1 MSTNLRRTIIWFRN
15 DLRLHDNPVLNAAA
29 HQLSRVGGQHICLY
43 CFDPRHFARSQFGS
57 VKTGVYRA
65 KFLLESVQSLK
76 RNLRSIGSDLIIKV
90 GRPEEVVPSFMTP
103 DSAVFVHGEVTK
115 EETDVELA
123 VEKRATEIGC
133 SFSRIYGGN
142 TLYHIEDLP
151 FRTDFQDMPD
161 TFTPFKEKVEK
172 RCRVRDLLPPVT
184 RSSLHSPCT
193 ECIDSQTRDY
203 LGPSLKDLGFSDDE
217 ISQATELLDPRGV
230 MSFTGGEDSALTRI
244 QSWAFVGD
252 NLKEYFD
259 IRNGMLG
266 ESYSSKLSPA
276 LAHGCVSARK
286 IFHEV
291 RRYESERRISN
302 KSTYWLIFELIWRD
316 FFRAICSKY
325 GTRVFFSGGAIGKQ
339 ISWSRNE
346 ELIRRWKEGR
356 TGWPLVDANMRELA
370 ATGWMS
376 NRGRQNVASFLVL
389 DYGVD
394 WRVGADYFESFLLDH
409 DVCSNYG
416 NWNAAA
422 GLLGGRVNKFN
433 ITKQSRDYDPNG
445 DYIRH
450 WLPELR
456 GIPAPHVFEPWKL
469 SRADQQKYGVLIG
482 NGPEC
487 TYPSPSISP
496 SYSGDITT
504 PTTVRSDTVSKESVH
519 EVKKGGKSGQGQGQ
533 GHSRAWTSVPKRGR
547 VQHF

>member
-1 MSTNLRRTIIWFRN
+1 MSTNLRRTIVWFRN
-15 DLRLHDNPVLNAAA
+15 DLRLHDNPVLTAAA
-29 HQLSRVGGQHICLY
+29 QQLSRVGGEHLCLY
-43 CFDPRHFARSQFGS
+43 CFDPRHFSRSQFGS

-76 RNLRSIGSDLIIKV
+76 KNLRSIGSDLIIKV
-90 GRPEEVVPSFMTP
+90 GRPEEVIPSFMTP
-103 DSAVFVHGEVTK
+103 GSEVFVHGEVTK

-123 VEKRATEIGC
+123 VETQARDRGC
-133 SFSRIYGGN
+133 SISRIYGGN
-142 TLYHIEDLP
+142 TLYHLEDLP
-151 FRTDFQDMPD
+151 FRRDFQDMQD
-161 TFTPFKEKVEK
+161 TFTPFKERVEK
-172 RCRVRDLLPPVT
+172 RCRVRDLLPTVT

-193 ECIDSQTRDY
+193 ESIDSLSREY
-203 LGPSLKDLGFSDDE
+203 LGPSLKDLGFADEE

-230 MSFTGGEDSALTRI
+230 MGFTGGEDSALARI
-244 QSWAFVGD
+244 QSWAFEGD
-252 NLKEYFD
+252 HLKEYFD

-291 RRYESERRISN
+291 RRYESERRLSN

-325 GTRVFFSGGAIGKQ
+325 GTRVFFSGGAVGKQ
-339 ISWSRNE
+339 ISWSKDE

-394 WRVGADYFESFLLDH
+394 WRVGADHFESLLLDH

-433 ITKQSRDYDPNG
+433 ITKQSRDYDSNG

-456 GIPAPHVFEPWKL
+456 AIPAPHIFEPWKL
-469 SRADQQKYGVLIG
+469 SRADQLKYGVSIG
-482 NGPEC
+482 NGPEY
-487 TYPSPSISP
+487 TYPSPSTSQ
-496 SYSGDITT
+496 SASGDIAL
-504 PTTVRSDTVSKESVH
+504 PSAARSDTVDHVSVH
-519 EVKKGGKSGQGQGQ
+519 EGKKGSKSGQEHR
-533 GHSRAWTSVPKRGR
+533 HSRAWTSVPKRGR